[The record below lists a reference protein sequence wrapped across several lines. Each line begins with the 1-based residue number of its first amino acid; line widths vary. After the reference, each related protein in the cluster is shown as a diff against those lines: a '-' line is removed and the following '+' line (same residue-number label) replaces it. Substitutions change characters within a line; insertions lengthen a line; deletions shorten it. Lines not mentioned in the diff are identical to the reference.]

1 MSSHPSPFD
10 YTFIETLVTI
20 QLVPGI
26 WWLNFI
32 SKNVNGYNPHWGDGG
47 HKWNRR
53 ELLKLS
59 FLPTTYKKCRVNKD
73 LMYSTWISA
82 QCYVAVWMGGG
93 LGENEYVHVSLSPF
107 TSSPETIAALL
118 MGYVCSARKLQ
129 PFPTLCDPMDCSP
142 PSSSVHGILQARIRE
157 WVAVP
162 SSRESSWLRDQTY
175 LSCGSCM
182 AGRFFTSEPPGKPL
196 IGYTPIQNKK
206 FKKIAGSKSLRSA
219 FTLKDFLMEK
229 LLLINFLTFN
239 ISVS

>member
-1 MSSHPSPFD
+1 MQGEHGPNVQHMDLCSMLCGSLDGRGVGGEWIRACEPESLHQFTWNYCS
-10 YTFIETLVTI
+10 I
-20 QLVPGI
+20 
-26 WWLNFI
+26 
-32 SKNVNGYNPHWGDGG
+32 VNG
-47 HKWNRR
+47 
-53 ELLKLS
+53 
-59 FLPTTYKKCRVNKD
+59 FMC
-73 LMYSTWISA
+73 
-82 QCYVAVWMGGG
+82 
-93 LGENEYVHVSLSPF
+93 
-107 TSSPETIAALL
+107 
-118 MGYVCSARKLQ
+118 ARSLQ

-142 PSSSVHGILQARIRE
+142 PSSSVHGILQARILE

-182 AGRFFTSEPPGKPL
+182 AGRFFISEPPGKPL